1 MHTYLVFVLLKYVL
15 LFQLVGLTPLATS
28 VRNLNLLEY
37 QSKELLDKHG
47 VTVQKFKMA
56 ESAEQA
62 KEAVQTFSK

>member
-1 MHTYLVFVLLKYVL
+1 MAS
-15 LFQLVGLTPLATS
+15 LTPLASS

-62 KEAVQTFSK
+62 KEAVKTFSK